1 MKEVRLDKYLTDC
14 TKMSRKEAKE
24 CIRKGRVQLDGQ
36 VVKKEGTK
44 VKEGAEVSLDGETL
58 YRQEFVYLMMNKPTG
73 VVSATKDRGERTVVD
88 LVDPVP
94 GHPDLFPVGRLDKD
108 TEGFLLLTDDGE
120 TAHRLLAPGKHVE
133 KKYYLQYEGTLCDD
147 CVQQA
152 ERGIDIGEKNLT
164 RPAVLKLA
172 GKGEAYLTICEG
184 KFHQVKRMI
193 AALGG
198 RVSYL
203 KRISMGSLE
212 LDKKL
217 QPGDYRMPDRGRDR
231 PDRKRRVTMAKK
243 KYYAVKK
250 GKVPGVYE
258 TWDACKAQ
266 THGFPGAVFK
276 SFPTREEAQ
285 AFVGMDRQTEKV
297 AAAGTDPAGRE
308 RVCAGIYGSY
318 GYGSRWC
325 SSSLCGWKLQCG
337 YGRIRCRC
345 SVFLRTGRRAYK
357 PERGRQRTGVYA
369 ECGRGDPWIPSG
381 YGEGGSAETEENLY
395 LS

>member
-1 MKEVRLDKYLTDC
+1 MSVKEVRLDKYLTDC

-44 VKEGAEVSLDGETL
+44 VKEGAEVSLDGEIL

-147 CVQQA
+147 CVEQA

-217 QPGDYRMPDRGRDR
+217 QPGDYRM
-231 PDRKRRVTMAKK
+231 
-243 KYYAVKK
+243 
-250 GKVPGVYE
+250 
-258 TWDACKAQ
+258 
-266 THGFPGAVFK
+266 
-276 SFPTREEAQ
+276 
-285 AFVGMDRQTEKV
+285 
-297 AAAGTDPAGRE
+297 
-308 RVCAGIYGSY
+308 
-318 GYGSRWC
+318 
-325 SSSLCGWKLQCG
+325 L
-337 YGRIRCRC
+337 
-345 SVFLRTGRRAYK
+345 
-357 PERGRQRTGVYA
+357 
-369 ECGRGDPWIPSG
+369 
-381 YGEGGSAETEENLY
+381 TEEEIDRIVKGE
-395 LS
+395 

>member
-1 MKEVRLDKYLTDC
+1 MVYHMKGSFECERSAIRQISDGLYEDEPQRSERMYPQRKSAVRR
-14 TKMSRKEAKE
+14 S
-24 CIRKGRVQLDGQ
+24 GS
-36 VVKKEGTK
+36 KKEGTK

-58 YRQEFVYLMMNKPTG
+58 YRQEFAYLMMNKPTG
-73 VVSATKDRGERTVVD
+73 VVSATKDRGGRTVVD

-147 CVQQA
+147 CVEQA

-164 RPAVLKLA
+164 RPAVLKLV

-217 QPGDYRMPDRGRDR
+217 QPGDYRM
-231 PDRKRRVTMAKK
+231 
-243 KYYAVKK
+243 
-250 GKVPGVYE
+250 
-258 TWDACKAQ
+258 
-266 THGFPGAVFK
+266 
-276 SFPTREEAQ
+276 
-285 AFVGMDRQTEKV
+285 
-297 AAAGTDPAGRE
+297 
-308 RVCAGIYGSY
+308 
-318 GYGSRWC
+318 
-325 SSSLCGWKLQCG
+325 L
-337 YGRIRCRC
+337 
-345 SVFLRTGRRAYK
+345 
-357 PERGRQRTGVYA
+357 
-369 ECGRGDPWIPSG
+369 
-381 YGEGGSAETEENLY
+381 TEEEIDRIVKGE
-395 LS
+395 

>member
-1 MKEVRLDKYLTDC
+1 
-14 TKMSRKEAKE
+14 
-24 CIRKGRVQLDGQ
+24 
-36 VVKKEGTK
+36 
-44 VKEGAEVSLDGETL
+44 
-58 YRQEFVYLMMNKPTG
+58 MMNKPTG
-73 VVSATKDRGERTVVD
+73 VVSATKDRGGRTVVD

-147 CVQQA
+147 CVEQA

-164 RPAVLKLA
+164 RPAVLKLV

-217 QPGDYRMPDRGRDR
+217 QPGDYRM
-231 PDRKRRVTMAKK
+231 
-243 KYYAVKK
+243 
-250 GKVPGVYE
+250 
-258 TWDACKAQ
+258 
-266 THGFPGAVFK
+266 
-276 SFPTREEAQ
+276 
-285 AFVGMDRQTEKV
+285 
-297 AAAGTDPAGRE
+297 
-308 RVCAGIYGSY
+308 
-318 GYGSRWC
+318 
-325 SSSLCGWKLQCG
+325 L
-337 YGRIRCRC
+337 
-345 SVFLRTGRRAYK
+345 
-357 PERGRQRTGVYA
+357 
-369 ECGRGDPWIPSG
+369 
-381 YGEGGSAETEENLY
+381 TEEEIDRIVKGE
-395 LS
+395 